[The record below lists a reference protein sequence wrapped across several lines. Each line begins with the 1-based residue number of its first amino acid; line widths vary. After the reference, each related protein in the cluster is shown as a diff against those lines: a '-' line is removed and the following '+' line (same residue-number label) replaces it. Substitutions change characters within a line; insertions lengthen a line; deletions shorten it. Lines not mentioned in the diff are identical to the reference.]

1 MMEASHK
8 KKNILWWG
16 RFDPGYSRNRIL
28 RQIMVECGFT
38 LHDFRPRS
46 SFTGS
51 LEAQFSNLESADAV
65 WVGCFRHRDFHSARK
80 FADKKNIPL
89 IFDPLISS
97 WDKVVFERK
106 KFPASSWR
114 ARRFLHWEKSL
125 YSSADII
132 IADTEAHSDFFQSS
146 LASPKNHTF
155 VIPVGAEESLFTPQK
170 MDRSGSPPEILFFGS
185 FISLQAPQVIVEAAR
200 MVSQVRWTLL
210 GDGPM
215 REQCEKKSSDL
226 TNMHFENW
234 LPYEELPER
243 IGRADVVLGVFG
255 DSPKASRVI
264 PNKVYQALACAR
276 PVISRSS
283 EAYPKEMYDEFSG
296 AVAFVPPADP
306 MALARA
312 AANLVAEPEKLP
324 NKGIQA
330 RLCYQRFF
338 SKTTIRSALLKALRS
353 INL

>member
-1 MMEASHK
+1 
-8 KKNILWWG
+8 
-16 RFDPGYSRNRIL
+16 
-28 RQIMVECGFT
+28 MVECGFT
-38 LHDFRPRS
+38 LHDFRPCS

-51 LEAQFSNLESADAV
+51 LEAQFSNLEGADAV

-114 ARRFLHWEKSL
+114 ARRILHWEKSL
-125 YSSADII
+125 YSGADVV

-146 LASPKNHTF
+146 LSSPKNHTF

-170 MDRSGSPPEILFFGS
+170 KDTPGTPPEILFFGS

-200 MVSQVRWTLL
+200 MVPQVRWTLL

-215 REQCEKKSSDL
+215 REQCKKKSSDL
-226 TNMHFENW
+226 ANMYFEDW

-276 PVISRSS
+276 PVITRSS
-283 EAYPKEMYDEFSG
+283 EAYPKEMCDGFSG
-296 AVAFVPPADP
+296 AIAFVPPADP

-312 AANLVAEPEKLP
+312 AVNLLVETDNLP
-324 NKGIQA
+324 NKGTQA

-338 SKTTIRSALLKALRS
+338 SKNTIRSALLTALGS

>member
-1 MMEASHK
+1 MMEASYK

-28 RQIMVECGFT
+28 RQILVECGFT
-38 LHDFRPRS
+38 LHDFRPHS

-51 LEAQFSNLESADAV
+51 LEAQFSNLEGADAV

-114 ARRFLHWEKSL
+114 ARRILHWEKSL
-125 YSSADII
+125 YSSADIV

-146 LASPKNHTF
+146 LSSPKNHTF
-155 VIPVGAEESLFTPQK
+155 VIPVGAEESFFTPQK
-170 MDRSGSPPEILFFGS
+170 KDTSGSPPEILFFGS

-200 MVSQVRWTLL
+200 MVPQVRWTLL

-226 TNMHFENW
+226 ANIYFEDW

-276 PVISRSS
+276 PVITRSS
-283 EAYPKEMYDEFSG
+283 EAYPKEMCAEFSG
-296 AVAFVPPADP
+296 AIAFVPPADP

-312 AANLVAEPEKLP
+312 AANLMAEPEKLP
-324 NKGIQA
+324 NKRVQA

-338 SKTTIRSALLKALRS
+338 SKNTIRSALLTALGS
-353 INL
+353 INF